1 MFLTADGAKEFGII
15 DTVMEKRPEDVG
27 ELILAAKS
35 S

>member
-15 DTVMEKRPEDVG
+15 DKVMEKRSEDIG
-27 ELILAAKS
+27 ELIAAAKS